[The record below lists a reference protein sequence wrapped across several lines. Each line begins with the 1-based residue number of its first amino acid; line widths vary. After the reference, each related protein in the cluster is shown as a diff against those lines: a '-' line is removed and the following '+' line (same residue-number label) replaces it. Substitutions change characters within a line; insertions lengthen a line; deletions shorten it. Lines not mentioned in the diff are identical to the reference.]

1 MSKDTALFGI
11 QLAGD
16 GKLSR
21 SVVTRVTKSIPSESY
36 YLYNAFTGLLSS
48 SVNPKHLD
56 GIEDSIWRRNFG

>member
-21 SVVTRVTKSIPSESY
+21 SVVTRVTKFIPSY

-56 GIEDSIWRRNFG
+56 GIEDSIWHRNFG